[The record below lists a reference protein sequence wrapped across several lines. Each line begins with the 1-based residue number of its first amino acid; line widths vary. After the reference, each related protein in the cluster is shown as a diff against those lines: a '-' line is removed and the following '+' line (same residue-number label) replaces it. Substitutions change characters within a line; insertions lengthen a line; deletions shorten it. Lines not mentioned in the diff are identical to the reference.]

1 MDTTNQDRRDNMK
14 SMTCKLSLAIIV
26 CTTMCLSC
34 TYTYTDV
41 LPPGW
46 RNTKATS
53 INDNGDV
60 VGYGCEEFGCAS
72 LGSMANMKGFV

>member
-14 SMTCKLSLAIIV
+14 NMTCKLSLAIIV

-53 INDNGDV
+53 V
-60 VGYGCEEFGCAS
+60 VRLTLLYI
-72 LGSMANMKGFV
+72 